1 MLDRLYCALDS
12 LTSKY
17 NLFKVETIGDAYL
30 VVGNLR
36 HPQHDHAAQVAR
48 FAMEAVK
55 AATSILANED
65 DLDMGYVACAV
76 IAGTYPMTKTYT
88 LLLL

>member
-12 LTSKY
+12 LTSQY
-17 NLFKVETIGDAYL
+17 NLFKVETIGDAYM

-36 HPQHDHAAQVAR
+36 HSQRDHAAQVAR
-48 FAMEAVK
+48 FAMEAVQ

-65 DLDMGYVACAV
+65 DLEMG
-76 IAGTYPMTKTYT
+76 
-88 LLLL
+88 